1 MKKLKYIFRI
11 LLGILILASCDD
23 EIGNPNVDSRDF
35 INVQNAKATV
45 SNDGTY
51 YILTQYEDPDTI
63 TKYNLQMSVFIFLHL
78 YQCPAGAHIDLFQI
92 LGQILDPLL
101 IFPAGQKDSGP
112 KATGGR
118 KENQHRKE
126 HRTRREII
134 AKIIDPVSVF
144 FQIIVASEFLFCQ

>member
-1 MKKLKYIFRI
+1 MKKLKYIFGI

-63 TKYNLQMSVFIFLHL
+63 TKYNLQMSVFIVDREEDAKKVKALESAEYVNL
-78 YQCPAGAHIDLFQI
+78 SGIGMKTDYRPKGTDMNKAHYNIMLVNI
-92 LGQILDPLL
+92 S
-101 IFPAGQKDSGP
+101 A
-112 KATGGR
+112 
-118 KENQHRKE
+118 
-126 HRTRREII
+126 RTE
-134 AKIIDPVSVF
+134 
-144 FQIIVASEFLFCQ
+144 Q

>member
-63 TKYNLQMSVFIFLHL
+63 TKYNLQMSVFIVDREEDAKKVKALESAEYVNFSGIGMKTD
-78 YQCPAGAHIDLFQI
+78 YRPEGTDMNKAHYNIMLVNI
-92 LGQILDPLL
+92 S
-101 IFPAGQKDSGP
+101 A
-112 KATGGR
+112 
-118 KENQHRKE
+118 
-126 HRTRREII
+126 RTE
-134 AKIIDPVSVF
+134 
-144 FQIIVASEFLFCQ
+144 Q

>member
-1 MKKLKYIFRI
+1 MKNNILSPIFYLKKLKYIFGI

-63 TKYNLQMSVFIFLHL
+63 TKYNLQMSVFIVDREEDAKKVKALESAEYVNFSGIGMKTD
-78 YQCPAGAHIDLFQI
+78 YRPEGTDMNKAHYNIMLVNI
-92 LGQILDPLL
+92 S
-101 IFPAGQKDSGP
+101 A
-112 KATGGR
+112 
-118 KENQHRKE
+118 
-126 HRTRREII
+126 RTE
-134 AKIIDPVSVF
+134 
-144 FQIIVASEFLFCQ
+144 Q

>member
-1 MKKLKYIFRI
+1 MKKLKYIFGI

-63 TKYNLQMSVFIFLHL
+63 TKYNLQMSVFIVDREEDAKKVKALESAEYVNFSGIGMKTD
-78 YQCPAGAHIDLFQI
+78 YRPEGTDMNKAHYNIMLVNI
-92 LGQILDPLL
+92 S
-101 IFPAGQKDSGP
+101 A
-112 KATGGR
+112 
-118 KENQHRKE
+118 
-126 HRTRREII
+126 RTE
-134 AKIIDPVSVF
+134 
-144 FQIIVASEFLFCQ
+144 Q

>member
-1 MKKLKYIFRI
+1 MKKLKYIFGI

-63 TKYNLQMSVFIFLHL
+63 TKYNQQMSVFIVDREEDAKKVKALES
-78 YQCPAGAHIDLFQI
+78 AGYVNFSGIGMKTDYRPEGTDMNKAHYNIMLVNI
-92 LGQILDPLL
+92 S
-101 IFPAGQKDSGP
+101 A
-112 KATGGR
+112 
-118 KENQHRKE
+118 
-126 HRTRREII
+126 RTE
-134 AKIIDPVSVF
+134 
-144 FQIIVASEFLFCQ
+144 Q

>member
-1 MKKLKYIFRI
+1 MKKLKYIFGI

-63 TKYNLQMSVFIFLHL
+63 TKYNLQMSVFIVDREEDAKKVKALESAEYVNL
-78 YQCPAGAHIDLFQI
+78 SGIGMKTDYRPEGTDMNKAHYNIMLVNI
-92 LGQILDPLL
+92 S
-101 IFPAGQKDSGP
+101 A
-112 KATGGR
+112 
-118 KENQHRKE
+118 
-126 HRTRREII
+126 RTE
-134 AKIIDPVSVF
+134 
-144 FQIIVASEFLFCQ
+144 Q